1 MKKALILF
9 LVSCLLPLS
18 LWSAMPEKAQLLS
31 PPDTLEVLKE
41 LKPHAIVFGEGESE
55 IHTFIDPYCE
65 MSQRYLAF
73 VFEQQERMFP
83 KYKFYFYLYEL
94 NGKNSSHIITSI
106 LSSEFKDVALKS
118 VMLNHEDIPFEDNG
132 EAQRTVH
139 AIAQTAIKIGVFKRP
154 YIIINGKVKQ

>member
-9 LVSCLLPLS
+9 LISFFLPLC
-18 LWSAMPEKAQLLS
+18 LWGAMPEKAQLLS
-31 PPDTLEVLKE
+31 PLETLEVLKE
-41 LKPHAIVFGEGESE
+41 LKPHAIVFGDGESE

-65 MSQRYLAF
+65 MSQRYLSF
-73 VFEQQERMFP
+73 VFEQKERMFS

-94 NGKNSSHIITSI
+94 NGKNSSLVISTI

-118 VMLNHEDIPFEDNG
+118 VMFSHEDLPLEDNC
-132 EAQRTVH
+132 ETQKIIHKISEVAN
-139 AIAQTAIKIGVFKRP
+139 KIGVFKRP